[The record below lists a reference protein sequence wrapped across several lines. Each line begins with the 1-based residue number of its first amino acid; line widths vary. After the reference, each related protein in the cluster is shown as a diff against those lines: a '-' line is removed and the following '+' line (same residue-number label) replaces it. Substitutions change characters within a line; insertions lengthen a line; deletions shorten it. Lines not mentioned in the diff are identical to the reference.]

1 MNRRTAT
8 VRNNAIGSILV
19 KGWGVIVSLIL
30 VPMTMDY
37 LSPEVYGVWLT
48 LSSIVLCLTFFD
60 IGFTNGLKNKL
71 AEALAAGDIVR
82 GKALLSTAYAL
93 MLAIFLPL
101 GLLLEIAVPFVD
113 WCRLLNVA
121 PSLAPQ
127 LVAAMRILLF
137 CFALQMIFNTITA
150 VLAACQRTAV
160 SSVFP
165 VVANTL
171 SVLIIYILTRTTPP
185 SLVALAQAIAY
196 LPAIVLL
203 LASLIL
209 FRTRY
214 RALAPSPACVDRTAV
229 AALFSLGLKF
239 FLLQIHYVVM
249 YQATNII
256 ISNLS
261 SPQQVTV
268 YNVAYKYLSVG
279 MLAVAIIMNPLWP
292 AFTDA
297 YAKGDYPWMR
307 RTYRTMRRLVGA
319 VMAISAFM
327 VAVAP
332 FVYRLWIGNAS
343 FVPWA
348 MTLSVGAYV
357 VIRCWTQLHV
367 MLING
372 IGAIRLQTFITILG
386 LAAYLAL
393 AFAGGHIA
401 GAVGVVWAMTAVDVM
416 YAVVFTIQLR
426 KLLAGV
432 KNTLWNR

>member
-71 AEALAAGDIVR
+71 AEALAAGDTVR
-82 GKALLSTAYAL
+82 GKALVSTAYAL

-203 LASLIL
+203 FASLIL

-307 RTYRTMRRLVGA
+307 RTYRAMRRLVGA
-319 VMAISAFM
+319 VMA
-327 VAVAP
+327 
-332 FVYRLWIGNAS
+332 
-343 FVPWA
+343 
-348 MTLSVGAYV
+348 T
-357 VIRCWTQLHV
+357 
-367 MLING
+367 
-372 IGAIRLQTFITILG
+372 
-386 LAAYLAL
+386 
-393 AFAGGHIA
+393 
-401 GAVGVVWAMTAVDVM
+401 
-416 YAVVFTIQLR
+416 
-426 KLLAGV
+426 
-432 KNTLWNR
+432 